1 MVNHAVSYKFIHSV
15 FSRTISYSCLSL
27 LHPLIDDDSQ
37 IAGENMSA
45 DPVTPPNITEMKPD
59 GK

>member
-1 MVNHAVSYKFIHSV
+1 MLPAINLYILYFLELLAIAVSHYFI
-15 FSRTISYSCLSL
+15 
-27 LHPLIDDDSQ
+27 PLIDDDSQ